1 MPPPTAREVALQ
13 SLYQLEVNPE
23 MDGLDRFLAGRLGAG
38 PLVAF
43 ARGLVDGVS
52 ARRTTLDEAI
62 DARSDNWRLSRMAAT
77 DRAVLRLA
85 AYELYHTDAPGPVVV
100 NEAIEL
106 ARRYGTDASPRFVA
120 GILGRLLA
128 DRDTGTRPEGPSVPS
143 PAAPSTAAQGRPSGE
158 PIHGTVPLR
167 PQG

>member
-1 MPPPTAREVALQ
+1 MPTRRRAREVALQ

-52 ARRTTLDEAI
+52 ARRTTLDEAL

-85 AYELYHTDAPGPVVV
+85 AYELLHTDTPGPAVV

-128 DRDTGTRPEGPSVPS
+128 DRDAGVPA
-143 PAAPSTAAQGRPSGE
+143 AAPSTAAQGRPSGE
-158 PIHGTVPLR
+158 PPHGAVPLR